1 MSISNNSLLWPFGSF
16 SITFTFKW
24 FHLVFSNTV
33 TQMGPQLMDFHN
45 QWALFVSSVRSVLQ
59 NGTKIEVFFPV
70 WTRLKFWT
78 QSCAVHAQSVCREIT
93 SMFLRAVCLYEVFKW
108 PAAGQ
113 PKAIKMT
120 GSQNIFVVTSFLK
133 STPVSLFTIIFQ

>member
-33 TQMGPQLMDFHN
+33 TQMGPQLMDFRN
-45 QWALFVSSVRSVLQ
+45 QWALFLSSVRSVLQ

-78 QSCAVHAQSVCREIT
+78 QTCAVHAQSVWREIT
-93 SMFLRAVCLYEVFKW
+93 SMFLRAVCLYEVSKW

-133 STPVSLFTIIFQ
+133 STAVSLFTIIFQ